1 MSEQLMEEPQ
11 APQQVIELV
20 VQELQ
25 NRIGQVTTQYETN
38 MALLK
43 AQATQEI
50 QSRDKRIE
58 ELSRALANAASKN
71 SSN

>member
-1 MSEQLMEEPQ
+1 MSQQAVEQPQ

-38 MALLK
+38 MAVLK
-43 AQATQEI
+43 AQATTEI